1 MERVSALMDGELE
14 DGDALVEI
22 KRLSRDDEAA
32 ATWAVYHLIGDSLR
46 GEGSGRAALPAGLGE
61 RLAAEPT
68 VLAPRQARLPRRVRT
83 YALSAA
89 ASVAGVA
96 AVAWLA
102 LVNQPAGTDGAA
114 SSIARVTAGGV
125 QPAAVA
131 LDDAAVREYLLAHQ
145 EHSTSSSVQGVATY
159 IRTVGLREGGA
170 GR

>member
-1 MERVSALMDGELE
+1 MERVSALMDGELD

-22 KRLSRDDEAA
+22 KRLGGDADAA
-32 ATWAVYHLIGDSLR
+32 ESWALYHLIGDSLR
-46 GEGSGRAALPAGLGE
+46 GEGGAGLAPAAALRE

-68 VLAPRQARLPRRVRT
+68 VLAPRRTTLPRKVRL

-96 AVAWLA
+96 VVAWLA
-102 LVNQPAGTDGAA
+102 VVNQPGSLDRGPGA
-114 SSIARVTAGGV
+114 IAREDAPAI

-131 LDDAAVREYLLAHQ
+131 LDEAAVREYLLAHQ
-145 EHSTSSSVQGVATY
+145 QHSPSSSVQGVATY

-170 GR
+170 SR